1 MSDFSLNC
9 TLLQQNTSSLSNMC
23 TSLKL
28 LEQSLNTLY
37 TSPFF
42 NKSEYNDILHS
53 LSIIETQIF
62 EERTS
67 ISLLLNTLN
76 SVIKE
81 YSKTELYI
89 TNFGQSS
96 QSSFSFTNCSKTSII
111 ENTDYNFLSWNNIL
125 KALKES
131 GYAISDMISFK
142 YDLFELYGN
151 IIASLFSD
159 IDASSTIN
167 NFISSYIQTHIHD
180 ESVLGVFNVLAL
192 LTNIS
197 DDTVNLHL
205 SDNQNAWNNYL
216 KNHPETKFIED
227 QNSMTDFIFG
237 QQNNLL
243 SSLFFNGNNLNG
255 SYNLCEV
262 IATYN
267 ALISL
272 NDKSSYTNFPELI
285 SYFEKNGAILDG
297 YFGTSPDSL
306 ETYFTNM
313 GYDTKMLTGSD
324 IDSLNLASLDSQYQT
339 FILTTYNDKSDIMS
353 QIHTISITYD
363 NSGYH
368 LHNDYTKQQHTY
380 HSLEEAVYAYH
391 DGNSEPICVLGI
403 R

>member
-9 TLLQQNTSSLSNMC
+9 ILLQQNIYSLSNVC

-28 LEQSLNTLY
+28 LEQSLNNLY

-42 NKSEYNDILHS
+42 NKSEYNNILHN
-53 LSIIETQIF
+53 LSDIETQIY

-67 ISLLLNTLN
+67 ISLLQYTLKSIIN
-76 SVIKE
+76 E
-81 YSKTELYI
+81 YTKTELYI
-89 TNFGQSS
+89 TNLEQSS
-96 QSSFSFTNCSKTSII
+96 QSISNFTNYSKTPII
-111 ENTDYNFLSWNNIL
+111 KNDDYNFLSWNNIL

-131 GYAISDMISFK
+131 GYAISDIISFK
-142 YDLFELYGN
+142 YDLFELYGD
-151 IIASLFSD
+151 ILLSLFSEM
-159 IDASSTIN
+159 DASSTIN
-167 NFISSYIQTHIHD
+167 TFISSYIQTHIHD
-180 ESVLGVFNVLAL
+180 ESVLGILNVLAL

-197 DDTVNLHL
+197 DDTINTHL

-216 KNHPETKFIED
+216 KSHPETKFIED

-243 SSLFFNGNNLNG
+243 SSLFFNGDNLNG

-272 NDKSSYTNFPELI
+272 NNDTSHISFPELI
-285 SYFEKNGAILDG
+285 SYFEKNGAILNG
-297 YFGTSPDSL
+297 YFGTAPDSV
-306 ETYFTNM
+306 ENYFINM
-313 GYDTKMLTGSD
+313 GYDTKMLTGAD
-324 IDSLNLASLDSQYQT
+324 INNLNLAILDSQYQT

-353 QIHTISITYD
+353 QIHTLSITYD

-368 LHNDYTKQQHTY
+368 LHNNYTKQQHTY
-380 HSLEEAVYAYH
+380 HSLEEAIYAYH